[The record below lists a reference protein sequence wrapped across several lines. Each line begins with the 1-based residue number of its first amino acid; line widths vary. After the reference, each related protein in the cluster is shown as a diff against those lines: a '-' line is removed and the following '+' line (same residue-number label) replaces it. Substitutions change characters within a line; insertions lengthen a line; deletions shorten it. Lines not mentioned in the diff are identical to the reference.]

1 MCVSVV
7 VSRLIKMGQRLPEEE
22 TIQSQP
28 DEDFASSPLAPTVPS
43 PHEDDIEPLVIP
55 QLSPPPSP
63 VDTDFVDEIDVCA
76 SSPSSNESPDPLD
89 IITPA
94 ENDGQDEPSPT
105 HEHAAAVQP
114 SPSPSRSFESSKRAV
129 SVEPML
135 SDDVEPPEIA
145 EVHEVPDPLEPIE
158 HLKPSEAANSSE
170 SEVEIM
176 SDGSAAASTSQAVEN
191 ETSRVGGTEM
201 VLEDSVSTRSLSEPP
216 GTVRSVE
223 LSPSLEGEAASSAP
237 STPRLDTRVE
247 QGKFDASFVERPLNC
262 ISQRHPWLRK

>member
-1 MCVSVV
+1 VCFCCS
-7 VSRLIKMGQRLPEEE
+7 ITTHKTGQRLPEEE

-28 DEDFASSPLAPTVPS
+28 DEDLASSPLAPTATS

-76 SSPSSNESPDPLD
+76 SPSSNESPDPLD

-94 ENDGQDEPSPT
+94 ENDGGDEPSPT
-105 HEHAAAVQP
+105 HERAAAVQP
-114 SPSPSRSFESSKRAV
+114 SLSPSRSFESSKRAV

-145 EVHEVPDPLEPIE
+145 EVHEAPDPLEPIE
-158 HLKPSEAANSSE
+158 HLKPSDAANSSE
-170 SEVEIM
+170 PEVEVM
-176 SDGSAAASTSQAVEN
+176 SDGSAAASTSQAVED
-191 ETSRVGGTEM
+191 EMSRVGGTKM
-201 VLEDSVSTRSLSEPP
+201 VLEENVSIRSLSEPP

-223 LSPSLEGEAASSAP
+223 LPPSLEGEAASSALG
-237 STPRLDTRVE
+237 TPKLDTRVLE
-247 QGKFDASFVERPLNC
+247 QGKFGASFVARPLNC
-262 ISQRHPWLRK
+262 ISQRHPWPRK